1 MKYRIT
7 GVAQSLVCI
16 ALVTGPVIAHCQD
29 AGTAPSAQTASGKLL
44 FEKNCVVCHKTDGSG
59 GVQLGDVKS
68 ADLDSPG
75 LENQYHHD
83 SKLLERAILDG
94 KDEEGGDLESVMP
107 RWRGRLTPGQV
118 TDIIAYLK
126 TLHTS

>member
-7 GVAQSLVCI
+7 SLAQAFVCL
-16 ALVTGPVIAHCQD
+16 ALVAGPTIAHSQGS
-29 AGTAPSAQTASGKLL
+29 GTAPSAQVARGKLL

-68 ADLDSPG
+68 ADLDPPG

-83 SKLLERAILDG
+83 NKLLERAILDG

-107 RWRGRLTPGQV
+107 RWRGRLTPGRV
-118 TDIIAYLK
+118 ADIIAYVK